1 MRLVVTDA
9 NVIIDLDAG
18 GLLEE
23 IFRLPEIEFC
33 TPDVLYLEE
42 LAQHY
47 GVLPGLGLRVL
58 SQAAE
63 AVEYVAQLRFRYLRP
78 STNDLFAL
86 AMARNLACALLS
98 GDRALRTAA
107 EIEGVEVHGTL
118 WLVDRLLQARIV
130 SLDRVVAAYD
140 AMKRDGSRLPW
151 DEVEAQ
157 IVRWRQP
164 DNL

>member
-9 NVIIDLDAG
+9 NIIIDLDAG

-23 IFRLPEIEFC
+23 IFRLPGMEFC

-42 LAQHY
+42 LAEHY
-47 GVLPGLGLRVL
+47 GVLPGLGLKVV
-58 SQAAE
+58 SQPAE
-63 AVEYVAQLRFRYLRP
+63 AVEYVAQLRPRYRGP

-86 AMARNLACALLS
+86 AMARNFACALLS
-98 GDRALRTAA
+98 GDLALRTAA
-107 EIEGVEVHGTL
+107 EAEGVEVHGTL
-118 WLVDRLLQARIV
+118 WLVERLLQAHIV

-151 DEVEAQ
+151 GEVEAQ
-157 IVRWRQP
+157 IARWRQP
-164 DNL
+164 DNP

>member
-9 NVIIDLDAG
+9 NIIIDLGAG

-23 IFRLPEIEFC
+23 IFRIPEIEFC

-47 GVLPGLGLRVL
+47 GVLPGLGLKVL
-58 SQAAE
+58 SQPAE
-63 AVEYVAQLRFRYLRP
+63 AVEYVAQLRSRYRGP

-86 AMARNLACALLS
+86 AMARSLTCALLS
-98 GDRALRTAA
+98 GDRSLRVAA
-107 EIEGVEVHGTL
+107 ETEGVEIHGTL
-118 WLVDRLLQARIV
+118 WLMERLLEARIV
-130 SLDRVVAAYD
+130 PIERVVVAYD

-151 DEVEAQ
+151 HEVEAQ
-157 IVRWRQP
+157 IGRWRQP
-164 DNL
+164 GNL